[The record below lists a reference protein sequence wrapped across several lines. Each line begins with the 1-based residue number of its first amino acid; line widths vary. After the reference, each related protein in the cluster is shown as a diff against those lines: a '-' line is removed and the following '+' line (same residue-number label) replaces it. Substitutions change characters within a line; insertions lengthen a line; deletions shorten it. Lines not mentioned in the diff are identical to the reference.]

1 MLILDSYEISE
12 NDPSIAQS
20 KWFQIVAVVDEL
32 TPNYFCNLR
41 IHPGLDASWIGDS
54 TIPII
59 AGARII
65 PFRAKLSQ
73 QFVATNQIGNTLKI
87 AVVAGGPIP
96 INKF

>member
-1 MLILDSYEISE
+1 VPILDSYEISE

-32 TPNYFCNLR
+32 TPSYFCNLR

-65 PFRAKLSQ
+65 LFRAKLWQ
-73 QFVATNQIGNTLKI
+73 QLVATNQIGNTLKI